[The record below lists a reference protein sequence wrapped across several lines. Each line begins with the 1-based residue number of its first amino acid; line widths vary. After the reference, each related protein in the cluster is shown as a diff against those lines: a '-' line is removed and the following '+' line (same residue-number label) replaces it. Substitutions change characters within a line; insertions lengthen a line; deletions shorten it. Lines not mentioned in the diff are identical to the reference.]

1 MDVGG
6 THYSQGRSLITNL
19 ITSGFITGPS
29 QRKETRDKCRAYLLR
44 YPDLFPAL
52 ADGRREPN
60 AYLEHGRHADPVVR
74 LLIQEPGSKDLPAQ
88 GFLLRV
94 HARYDTAQS
103 PADEVPIGR
112 MVFNVV
118 GPVGESTAV
127 ILHAFNS
134 TGTGSSGSIMTP
146 WSAGAE
152 NADVV
157 QEDV

>member
-1 MDVGG
+1 M
-6 THYSQGRSLITNL
+6 
-19 ITSGFITGPS
+19 
-29 QRKETRDKCRAYLLR
+29 CRYL
-44 YPDLFPAL
+44 DLYPAL
-52 ADGRREPN
+52 ANGRRDPD

-74 LLIQEPGSKDLPAQ
+74 LLMQEPGSQDFPAH

-118 GPVGESTAV
+118 GPVDESTAV

-134 TGTGSSGSIMTP
+134 TGTGSSGYHYD
-146 WSAGAE
+146 ALE
-152 NADVV
+152 RRR
-157 QEDV
+157 